1 MSSKFFGNKNVK
13 QAPIKGKGGKANNK
27 GKGAQKQ
34 VRKVG
39 RGK

>member
-1 MSSKFFGNKNVK
+1 MSSKFFGNKQDKSLPKK
-13 QAPIKGKGGKANNK
+13 QGKANNK